1 MNWNSSPLAMACT
14 PAERLNLS
22 MRSALEGISTETS
35 LSLSALPNRWYC
47 CCPSKVKS
55 TGNDSPGVIFFTKKA
70 LPAKN
75 LKELI
80 AWLKA
85 NPDKALQGTPGAGSS
100 PHIAGVFFQKATGTR
115 FQFVSYRG
123 LGPAMQD
130 LLSGQIDMMI
140 DSPPNSLPQVRAG
153 NINVHAVTARSR
165 LAAAPEVP
173 TVDEAGLPGLYI
185 SVWHALFVPKGTPK
199 AVVSKLNATAVE
211 ALADPAVQRRLADLA
226 QEIPP
231 RGQQTPEALGAFQKA
246 EIEKWWPIVKAANI
260 KAE

>member
-1 MNWNSSPLAMACT
+1 MNGAVYSLQYDVLNDFEPLALIA
-14 PAERLNLS
+14 
-22 MRSALEGISTETS
+22 
-35 LSLSALPNRWYC
+35 
-47 CCPSKVKS
+47 
-55 TGNDSPGVIFFTKKA
+55 DSPGLIVTKKA

-75 LKELI
+75 LKALI

-100 PHIAGVFFQKATGTR
+100 PHIAGIFLQKATGTR
-115 FQFVSYRG
+115 FRFVPYRG

-130 LLSGQIDMMI
+130 LLAGQIDMMI
-140 DSPPNSLPQVRAG
+140 DGPPNSLPQLRAG
-153 NINVHAVTARSR
+153 NINVHAVTAWSR

-173 TVDEAGLPGLYI
+173 TVDEAGLPGLYF
-185 SVWHALFVPKGTPK
+185 SVWHALFVPKSTPK
-199 AVVSKLNATAVE
+199 ALVGKLNTAAVE
-211 ALADPAVQRRLADLA
+211 ALANPAVQRRLSDLA

-231 RGQQTPEALGAFQKA
+231 RDRQTPEALGAFQKA